1 MINSVVGLLIIT
13 CGHCGYVLYE
23 GNELK
28 TPDEVVRE
36 YSGVCPKCGK
46 ILKPSVQNIRILK

>member
-1 MINSVVGLLIIT
+1 MLTIV

-28 TPDEVVRE
+28 TLNEVVRE
-36 YSGVCPKCGK
+36 YANTCPNCGK
-46 ILKPSVQNIRILK
+46 TLKPSVQKISILKGEG

>member
-1 MINSVVGLLIIT
+1 MLIIV

-28 TPDEVVRE
+28 TLNEVVRE
-36 YSGVCPKCGK
+36 YANVCPNCGK
-46 ILKPSVQNIRILK
+46 TLKPSVQKINILKE

>member
-1 MINSVVGLLIIT
+1 MLTVV

-28 TPDEVVRE
+28 TLNEVVRE
-36 YSGVCPKCGK
+36 YANICPKCGK
-46 ILKPSVQNIRILK
+46 TLKPCVQNIKISKEGV

>member
-1 MINSVVGLLIIT
+1 MLAII

-28 TPDEVVRE
+28 TLTEVVRE
-36 YSGVCPKCGK
+36 YANVCPKCK
-46 ILKPSVQNIRILK
+46 KALKPITQSVRILEGER